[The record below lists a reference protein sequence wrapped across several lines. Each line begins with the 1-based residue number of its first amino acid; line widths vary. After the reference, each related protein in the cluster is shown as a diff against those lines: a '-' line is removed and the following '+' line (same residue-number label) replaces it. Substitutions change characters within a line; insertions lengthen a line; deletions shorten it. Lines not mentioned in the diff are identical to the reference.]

1 MNIDKQALRISELEE
16 LNELLR
22 EKVKKLESDLWD
34 KEQLRQVYSEKSF
47 DLECKV
53 RELEARNQKD
63 FVWRGKEINRLDD
76 EVDELKEKLVAA
88 EMQIV
93 NLKQNCEND
102 TRIHEI
108 VDLKESVAELAA
120 ENAGLKAFKTAVYQ
134 QMGAGCEAPEFS
146 ITEGL
151 SNLRRFADTLHAIER
166 EFFTKEVPD
175 EECKGETVEECP
187 LAWGM
192 SVEQYVAEFRKCLA
206 EVRESARNEGIN
218 YAASRLAAA
227 FNHGFIDKPVAE
239 VLDVTRMILSAKEDL
254 ANDSLPAADGLF
266 GEYAEKA
273 IEEWA
278 AQIRKGVQS

>member
-63 FVWRGKEINRLDD
+63 FVWRGKEISRLDD
-76 EVDELKEKLVAA
+76 EVDELKEKLAAA

-102 TRIHEI
+102 PRIHEI

-120 ENAGLKAFKTAVYQ
+120 ENVGMKELIEQRANWF
-134 QMGAGCEAPEFS
+134 QMAQKLGEDLDAAEKRNAEQREYYEGVISDGSKRIAELEARVIVLPQRLSPEGYH
-146 ITEGL
+146 IDEAYMVDDTEGEYL
-151 SNLRRFADTLHAIER
+151 DRDAVIDAIR
-166 EFFTKEVPD
+166 AAGIKV
-175 EECKGETVEECP
+175 KGECWQILAQQKEPRP
-187 LAWGM
+187 LKIGAKHWNAW
-192 SVEQYVAEFRKCLA
+192 S
-206 EVRESARNEGIN
+206 S
-218 YAASRLAAA
+218 
-227 FNHGFIDKPVAE
+227 
-239 VLDVTRMILSAKEDL
+239 
-254 ANDSLPAADGLF
+254 
-266 GEYAEKA
+266 
-273 IEEWA
+273 
-278 AQIRKGVQS
+278 